1 MASTRVHRYT
11 LKDRIQ
17 HHLLNRI
24 VILRY
29 LMIHNG
35 VPKNIMLKYLGGL
48 ERILKKFNIIA
59 P

>member
-1 MASTRVHRYT
+1 MAYTRVNRDT

-29 LMIHNG
+29 IMIHNG
-35 VPKNIMLKYLGGL
+35 VPKNITLKYLGGL

>member
-1 MASTRVHRYT
+1 MAYTHVPRYT

-17 HHLLNRI
+17 HHLLNWI

-29 LMIHNG
+29 IMTHNG
-35 VPKNIMLKYLGGL
+35 VPKNITLKNLGGL

>member
-1 MASTRVHRYT
+1 MAYTRVHRYT

-17 HHLLNRI
+17 HHLLNWI

-29 LMIHNG
+29 IMTHNG

-48 ERILKKFNIIA
+48 ERILKKFNMIA